1 MMSGINK
8 VIIIGNLGQDVETKY
23 TPDGRAIANI
33 SVATSDNW
41 TDKNGERHEKTEW
54 HRIAIFGKL
63 AEIAGQY
70 LHKGSK
76 VYVEGKLQT
85 DKWTDKEGTER
96 YTTRIIVSG
105 FGSTLQMLDK
115 KNDNEQYNSNANS
128 QPLEKKQHN
137 KEEDDDDY
145 DDDIPF

>member
-1 MMSGINK
+1 MSGVNK
-8 VIIIGNLGQDVETKY
+8 VIIVGNLGQDVETKY

-41 TDKNGERHEKTEW
+41 TDKSGERHEKTEW

-137 KEEDDDDY
+137 KEEDDDY

>member
-1 MMSGINK
+1 MSGINK
-8 VIIIGNLGQDVETKY
+8 VIIVGNLGQDVETKY
-23 TPDGRAIANI
+23 TSDGRAIANI

-63 AEIAGQY
+63 AEITGQY

-85 DKWTDKEGTER
+85 DKWTDKEGVER

-115 KNDNEQYNSNANS
+115 KNNNEQYNSNANS
-128 QPLEKKQHN
+128 QPLEKKQYN
-137 KEEDDDDY
+137 KEEDDDYD